1 MSSNRRIEE
10 QVEGE
15 TVDVAAAG
23 VGDSDEAGAAG
34 EAVVGAAGGGDD
46 DKKTVSYQQQQ
57 QKQKQKQKFPGGTL
71 ISMWLG
77 YDGHRNEGQ

>member
-46 DKKTVSYQQQQ
+46 DKKN
-57 QKQKQKQKFPGGTL
+57 GI
-71 ISMWLG
+71 ISAAAETETETKTKISWWNFDKYVARL
-77 YDGHRNEGQ
+77 

>member
-46 DKKTVSYQQQQ
+46 DKKN
-57 QKQKQKQKFPGGTL
+57 GI
-71 ISMWLG
+71 ISAAAAETETKTKISWWNFDKYVARL
-77 YDGHRNEGQ
+77 

>member
-46 DKKTVSYQQQQ
+46 DKKNGIISAAAETETETKVSWWNFDKYVAR
-57 QKQKQKQKFPGGTL
+57 L
-71 ISMWLG
+71 
-77 YDGHRNEGQ
+77 